1 MHKSK
6 AAARRS
12 IQLCDF
18 KSAGKLSNENARAL
32 TSLMETFGRHLADE
46 LGNSL
51 GTALGVTLKSLD
63 QVPVKEHVA
72 SNPVLS
78 FMVPLTMNASQATL
92 IADLDVNLVFP
103 MIEVLLGG
111 IGTPLTEPRELSE
124 IEEEIMQGM
133 AVMLARQAEQS
144 WGLDF
149 MSLVPGRRI
158 KSSSLSQYCAV
169 HEKLTIATFEIEIAG
184 ASERLRLLC
193 PGTFLNVLLDRIKLD
208 GPQKLGNVR
217 KFPQATIRERIVDCD
232 FEAALCLSDMK
243 MAVRDLISLRPGALL
258 KLRAPIRTP
267 GRLTIEG
274 ADVAEATPVRS
285 GSQKAA
291 QIGRLVNRMSPGGV

>member
-6 AAARRS
+6 AAAPRS

-32 TSLMETFGRHLADE
+32 TSLLETFGRHLADE
-46 LGNSL
+46 LDNSL

-63 QVPVKEHVA
+63 QVPVEEHVA
-72 SNPVLS
+72 SIPVLS

-111 IGTPLTEPRELSE
+111 IGTPLAEPRELSE

-144 WGLDF
+144 WGLDS

-158 KSSSLSQYCAV
+158 KSSSLSQYCAA

-208 GPQKLGNVR
+208 GPQKLGKVR

-291 QIGRLVNRMSPGGV
+291 QIGRLVHRMSPEGV